1 MSSFFEGEEAETP
14 VEGWSEATGDD
25 GGPKGKGGAGDGG
38 GDDDG
43 GDDDDDD
50 EGGLGLDCLSALM
63 SEPDAEQWFDFTF
76 EDLQRE
82 ARLELRMRG
91 SRRDFGRTLAC
102 TVETLWRAAE
112 VWVWM

>member
-1 MSSFFEGEEAETP
+1 MRETNLRVATISLRRNP
-14 VEGWSEATGDD
+14 GVDTVASEC
-25 GGPKGKGGAGDGG
+25 GA
-38 GDDDG
+38 
-43 GDDDDDD
+43 
-50 EGGLGLDCLSALM
+50 
-63 SEPDAEQWFDFTF
+63 SEEQWFDFAF

-102 TVETLWRAAE
+102 TLWRAAE